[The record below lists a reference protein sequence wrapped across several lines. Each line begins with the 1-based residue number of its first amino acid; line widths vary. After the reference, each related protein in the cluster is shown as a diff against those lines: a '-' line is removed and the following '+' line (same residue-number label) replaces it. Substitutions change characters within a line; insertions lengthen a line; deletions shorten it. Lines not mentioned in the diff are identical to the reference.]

1 MQRLIQRIDKD
12 TYIFFDSGNF
22 DDWCVYIRDKNGK
35 RAPLD
40 KEYFSFFVN
49 LASEYSEK
57 RVYSEFVSIYSK
69 INNHISKKI
78 LEFIISLAKKYPS
91 PLDRDVA
98 INYIFIYAGMIAE
111 RNKDFA
117 VLKERIKRLGM
128 HQILIDHMSV
138 SEAANFSKGK
148 KWKELDEICKA
159 KGF

>member
-1 MQRLIQRIDKD
+1 
-12 TYIFFDSGNF
+12 
-22 DDWCVYIRDKNGK
+22 
-35 RAPLD
+35 
-40 KEYFSFFVN
+40 
-49 LASEYSEK
+49 
-57 RVYSEFVSIYSK
+57 
-69 INNHISKKI
+69 
-78 LEFIISLAKKYPS
+78 
-91 PLDRDVA
+91 
-98 INYIFIYAGMIAE
+98 MIAE